1 MSSYRLHVSRVC
13 IWEALSG
20 LSVLGRVDLK
30 TVPSFHIWGGY
41 LIMVKT
47 TVRPGLA
54 ESAIIIVRFRFEA
67 ILAHHNRP
75 NKVSWVSNATLAPP
89 STAGLIF
96 E

>member
-1 MSSYRLHVSRVC
+1 
-13 IWEALSG
+13 
-20 LSVLGRVDLK
+20 
-30 TVPSFHIWGGY
+30 
-41 LIMVKT
+41 MVKT